1 MTDPLGV
8 PPLSVPPLG
17 VAPRSVPST
26 SRRPAALVAAGIF
39 LSRVMGLVRQKAFAY
54 YFGVGPVADAFTA
67 AFRIPNILQ
76 NLFGEGVLSASF
88 IPVYSQL
95 LAKGDDRGRQEVAGA
110 VLGVLAF
117 LSAVVVLLGVLAA
130 PLLVD
135 VIAVGFVGA
144 TRDLTVQ
151 LVRILFPGAGL
162 LVLAA
167 WCLGVLNSHGKFF
180 LSYAA
185 PVLWNA
191 AMIATLLMWGGRLDL
206 PRLAVY
212 LAWGSVAGSAIQL
225 LVQWRNVSNVL
236 GVWRVTTSIASPHVR
251 TVLRNFGP
259 VFVGRGVTQLSAYID
274 STIASL
280 LVLGSVSTLNYA
292 QLLYMLPVSLFGMSI
307 SAAELPAMS
316 SVTGATAEVAE
327 QLRER
332 LALAMRR
339 VAFFIVPSAVAF
351 LAFGDLLARLVYQGG
366 EFGGEQARWVWSV
379 LAGSAIGLLA
389 STLGRLYA
397 SAFYALRDTK
407 TPLRFAM
414 VRVGL
419 TTGLGIAASLWLPE
433 ALGIDARWGVAG
445 LTGAS
450 GLSAWIEFLLLR
462 HAVRKRI
469 GAVSIAPRAL
479 VTLWMCAGLAAAV
492 GWGLRLSLSSLSEF
506 WVSPIALGGYALAY
520 GVAALAAG
528 VPQAQAVAL
537 RLGRA
542 LER

>member
-1 MTDPLGV
+1 MSLPQGMTPASTPAARD
-8 PPLSVPPLG
+8 
-17 VAPRSVPST
+17 AAT
-26 SRRPAALVAAGIF
+26 SRRPAALVAAGIL
-39 LSRVMGLVRQKAFAY
+39 LSRLVGLVRQRVFSY
-54 YFGVGPVADAFTA
+54 YFGAGDESDAFTQ

-95 LAKGDDRGRQEVAGA
+95 RARGDDVGRQEVAGA

-117 LSAVVVLLGVLAA
+117 FSAIVVLVGVLAA
-130 PLLVD
+130 PVLVH
-135 VIAVGFVGA
+135 VIAPGFEGA
-144 TRDLTVQ
+144 KRELTVQ

-191 AMIATLLMWGGRLDL
+191 CMIAALIGWGGSVTL
-206 PRLAVY
+206 PRLAAV
-212 LAWGSVAGSAIQL
+212 LAWGSVAGSALQL
-225 LVQWRNVSNVL
+225 LVQWRNVHKVL
-236 GVWRVTTSIASPHVR
+236 GAWRVTVSTQSPHVR

-274 STIASL
+274 SFIASF
-280 LVLGSVSTLNYA
+280 LVAGAATILNNV

-316 SVTGATAEVAE
+316 SVTGETAEIAE

-332 LALAMRR
+332 LALGLRR
-339 VAFFIVPSAVAF
+339 IAFFIVPSAVAF
-351 LAFGDLLARLVYQGG
+351 LGFGDLLARVVYEGG
-366 EFGGEQARWVWSV
+366 EFGPEQSQWVWGV
-379 LAGSAIGLLA
+379 LAGSAVGLLA

-397 SAFYALRDTK
+397 SALYALRDTR

-419 TTGLGIAASLWLPE
+419 TT
-433 ALGIDARWGVAG
+433 
-445 LTGAS
+445 
-450 GLSAWIEFLLLR
+450 
-462 HAVRKRI
+462 
-469 GAVSIAPRAL
+469 
-479 VTLWMCAGLAAAV
+479 
-492 GWGLRLSLSSLSEF
+492 
-506 WVSPIALGGYALAY
+506 
-520 GVAALAAG
+520 
-528 VPQAQAVAL
+528 
-537 RLGRA
+537 
-542 LER
+542 